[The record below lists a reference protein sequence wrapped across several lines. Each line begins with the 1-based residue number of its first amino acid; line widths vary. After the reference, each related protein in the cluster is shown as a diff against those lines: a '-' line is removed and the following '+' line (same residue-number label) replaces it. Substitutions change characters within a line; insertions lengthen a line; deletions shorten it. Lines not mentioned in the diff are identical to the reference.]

1 MGLQTNAKALGAD
14 VETGK
19 AGFPENIVSPLPEV
33 LTQRASGEIISC
45 NGLHFDVRW
54 ATQTLSAR
62 RAVSCLLDPE
72 PGDVVALLETREGL
86 FITDVLLRTGSASG
100 EITLNARAED
110 GTARDLKLAAGNLR
124 LEAGGKV
131 EVSGKSMALRFD
143 TILMTANQVAMVGR
157 KLMTSMQDIVTSAR
171 KQMASFDTSS
181 FRARNRI
188 DRIEETD
195 QLRAGNIQ
203 TQAEK
208 VVLTKAGSALTVA
221 KEDVRLDGK
230 RISMG

>member
-1 MGLQTNAKALGAD
+1 MGLQTNAKACGAD
-14 VETGK
+14 VETDE
-19 AGFPENIVSPLPEV
+19 AGFPRNIVAPLPDV
-33 LTQRASGEIISC
+33 LTQRASGEIISR
-45 NGLHFDVRW
+45 NGLQFEIRC
-54 ATQTLSAR
+54 AAQILSAR
-62 RAVSCLLDPE
+62 RAVSCLLNPE
-72 PGDVVALLETREGL
+72 PGDVVALLQTREGL
-86 FITDVLLRTGSASG
+86 FVTDVLMRTGTASG
-100 EITLNARAED
+100 EITLNAPAED
-110 GTARDLKLAAGNLR
+110 GTPQDLKLAGGNLR

-143 TILMTANQVAMVGR
+143 AILMTADQVAMVGR

-171 KQMASFDTSS
+171 KHLASFETSS